1 MTFNPDDILFWQ
13 WGLLKLNAT
22 LIFTWVV
29 MAIILCFTWLATR
42 RLTSGTHPSRWQTFM
57 EMVVSLIRDQIREV
71 SHEDPGPYQSFIGA
85 LFLFIA
91 VANLLTI
98 IPGYRPPT
106 GSLSTTTALAICVF
120 LAVPLY
126 GIQSQGLVNY
136 LRQYTRPSLFML
148 PFNIIGEISRT
159 IALAVRLF
167 GNMMSGTVVVAVL
180 ISITPFLFPIVL
192 QLLGLL
198 TGMIQAY
205 IFAILAMVYISSA
218 LVARKGNEAPT
229 TITTNSQTTSNQTT
243 NSSTINTTTK
253 TTTNSSD
260 ANSPTQSGGQ

>member
-1 MTFNPDDILFWQ
+1 MTFNPDNIIFWQ
-13 WGLLKLNAT
+13 WGLLKINAT
-22 LIFTWVV
+22 LAFTWVV
-29 MAIILCFTWLATR
+29 MVIILSLAWLATR
-42 RLTSGTHPSRWQTFM
+42 RLSTGIHPSRWQSFM
-57 EMVVSLIRDQIREV
+57 EMVVSLIRDQIKEV
-71 SHEDPGPYQSFIGA
+71 SHEDPEPYQSFIGA

-91 VANLLTI
+91 IANLLTI

-126 GIQSQGLVNY
+126 GIKRQGLFNY
-136 LRQYTRPSLFML
+136 IKLYTHPSLFML

-218 LVARKGNEAPT
+218 LVVHKTNDSST
-229 TITTNSQTTSNQTT
+229 TIN
-243 NSSTINTTTK
+243 
-253 TTTNSSD
+253 
-260 ANSPTQSGGQ
+260 PTASGPTRSGDQ